1 MVVRRAW
8 PGGGAQMGQ
17 IVTNGGDP
25 RALAV
30 KPNVDRH
37 IRRAIAG
44 HRPRAAE
51 RLAEGSS
58 VTTHAPAIRQIV
70 QHAHPIE
77 VRPAHHRHR
86 PNAPQLK
93 QRRVTSLSGPSRTSL
108 SGVYKP
114 YFPHPILWN
123 VQVRLAPMRTK

>member
-1 MVVRRAW
+1 MRTPCPAAV
-8 PGGGAQMGQ
+8 AQLAQ
-17 IVTNGGDP
+17 IVTNGGDT

-93 QRRVTSLSGPSRTSL
+93 QRRVTSLSGPSGTSL

-114 YFPHPILWN
+114 DFADPMLWN
-123 VQVRLAPMRTK
+123 VEVRLAPMRTK